1 MVQFLKDLFKG
12 YDGRLNKRN
21 RLLHER
27 SHLAL
32 EFPQSKDRVIRTFVP
47 FLENPQISE
56 KGRAR
61 LNTYDLV
68 GRAGQLFSYG
78 GAQSRSFSLTF
89 NISLLHVIET
99 DITEGITDKFRRRFR
114 LFFTEREQAT
124 KAFNMSKTIRK
135 SLENAGNM
143 MGLGGNMLQQFLDTS
158 DELAFAG
165 VGGGTA
171 DIKVQDPRGNGRDHA
186 AIHRDYYRQVVEK
199 ITGQPVQDD
208 TSLDFLSNILTSEEY
223 TTISQGY
230 KDLDTVIDLVYCWI
244 NLIRATT
251 LNNSSNSIYGPPIV
265 RLTHG
270 PMYNNVPCLVEDYSI
285 RIAEEAGYELQTLT
299 PKRVEI
305 TLNMIES
312 RTGDFGEYE
321 ATAIEDGDNLTGWES
336 IIGNNDIDPYNGLIG
351 SQGEVGGRIK

>member
-12 YDGRLNKRN
+12 YDGSLGKRN

-124 KAFNMSKTIRK
+124 KAFNMSKSIRGNINK
-135 SLENAGNM
+135 RLEGVTLDNDTT
-143 MGLGGNMLQQFLDTS
+143 QQLMAAAD
-158 DELAFAG
+158 DLAFTHS
-165 VGGGTA
+165 GGGES

-186 AIHRDYYRQVVEK
+186 SIHRNYYRQAVER

-208 TSLDFLSNILTSEEY
+208 TSLDFLANILTSEEY

-299 PKRVEI
+299 PKRIEI
-305 TLNMIES
+305 TLNMVES
-312 RTGDFGEYE
+312 RTGDFGKYE

-351 SQGEVGGRIK
+351 SQGEVGGRI